1 MKLAK
6 VLGTVVSTQ
15 KDPSLTGTKFVIVQM
30 LDAAGQEL
38 PEYEVAADCVGAG
51 LTEVVLVSLGS
62 AARQVSTK
70 DDYPVDAL
78 IVAIVDNFRVGNDLI
93 YSKRDATR

>member
-1 MKLAK
+1 MKLAR
-6 VLGTVVSTQ
+6 VLGTVVSTH
-15 KDPSLTGTKFVIVQM
+15 KEPNLTGTKFLLVQM
-30 LDAAGQEL
+30 LDAAGNDL

-70 DDYPVDAL
+70 DHYPVDAL
-78 IVAIVDNFRVGNDLI
+78 IVAIVDTVAVGNDLT
-93 YSKRDATR
+93 YSKRDAR

>member
-6 VLGTVVSTQ
+6 VMGTVVSTH
-15 KDPSLTGTKFVIVQM
+15 KEPSLTGTKFLLVQM
-30 LDAAGQEL
+30 LDAAGNEL

-62 AARQVSTK
+62 AARQTSSK
-70 DDYPVDAL
+70 DRYPVDAL
-78 IVAIVDNFRVGNDLI
+78 VVAIVDTVAVGTDLT
-93 YSKRDATR
+93 YSKRDASR

>member
-6 VLGTVVSTQ
+6 VLGTVVSTH
-15 KDPSLTGTKFVIVQM
+15 KEPNLTGTKFLLVQM
-30 LDAAGQEL
+30 LDAAGNDL

-70 DDYPVDAL
+70 DHYPVDAL
-78 IVAIVDNFRVGNDLI
+78 IVAIVDTVAVGNDLT
-93 YSKRDATR
+93 YSKRDAR

>member
-6 VLGTVVSTQ
+6 VLGTVVSTH
-15 KDPSLTGTKFVIVQM
+15 KEPNLTGTKFLLVQM
-30 LDAAGQEL
+30 LDAAGNDL

-70 DDYPVDAL
+70 DHYPVDAL
-78 IVAIVDNFRVGNDLI
+78 VVAIVDTVVVGNDLT
-93 YSKRDATR
+93 YSKRDAR

>member
-6 VLGTVVSTQ
+6 VVGTVVSTH
-15 KDPSLTGTKFVIVQM
+15 KEPSLTGTKFLLVQM
-30 LDAAGQEL
+30 LDTAGKEL

-62 AARQVSTK
+62 AARQVSSK
-70 DDYPVDAL
+70 DRYPVDAL
-78 IVAIVDNFRVGNDLI
+78 VVAIVDTVATGNDLT
-93 YSKRDATR
+93 YSKRDA